1 MRFWPTLCT
10 VALLSGLSGC
20 DHAPADPVSTAGR
33 FAGSEAEDATA
44 AAAGPT
50 VQESLLYYG
59 GRPTVTDARL
69 LYLAAYQQQVLGQ
82 PDALSPAALGQRL
95 AAHAR
100 RALSGD
106 PAALARHPPLL
117 SLLSMTV
124 GARDHSLDFGPLY
137 AREIL
142 RRPSL
147 TLLGTVPAA
156 GAQPGTPAYGARL
169 EPLFVQGARLL
180 QGTSLAC
187 EPARPAADAAATD
200 AGGRLAD
207 PHYWVANV
215 IHQQSYACARRVA
228 PADGHDPLGL
238 YQVGVAAF
246 PVHEAP
252 PAVTRDFGYA
262 GITGTLA
269 QAGDPLVIVTL
280 PWLDEFPH
288 LGGDQAA
295 WTLLDELQAALPTG
309 WYYLLSAAPPGVPGG
324 DLTLYAGRQED
335 GAVTPTALG
344 ALPY

>member
-1 MRFWPTLCT
+1 MRFWLTLCT
-10 VALLSGLSGC
+10 VALLGGLSGC
-20 DHAPADPVSTAGR
+20 DHAPSAPVTS
-33 FAGSEAEDATA
+33 AGSGTEEAAPA
-44 AAAGPT
+44 AAAPT
-50 VQESLLYYG
+50 VEESLLYYG

-69 LYLAAYQQQVLGQ
+69 LYLSAYQQQNLGQ

-95 AAHAR
+95 AAHAQ
-100 RALSGD
+100 RALGGD
-106 PAALARHPPLL
+106 TAAFARHPPLL
-117 SLLSMTV
+117 SLLSLTV

-156 GAQPGTPAYGARL
+156 GAQPGTPAYGAPL
-169 EPLFVQGARLL
+169 EALFAQGARLL
-180 QGTSLAC
+180 QATSLAC
-187 EPARPAADAAATD
+187 EPARPAPDAAPAD
-200 AGGRLAD
+200 GGGRLAD

-215 IHQQSYACARRVA
+215 IHQQSYTCARRVA

-238 YQVGVAAF
+238 YQVGVTAF

-269 QAGDPLVIVTL
+269 RAGDPLVIVTL

-295 WTLLDELQAALPTG
+295 WTLLDELKMALPTG

-324 DLTLYAGRQED
+324 GLMLYAGRQEE